1 MEEHS
6 RTTQGSQILF
16 AFLHGFV
23 LLCMSMSIPLESA
36 TLPPR
41 ASGGTFGNET
51 DRAALLD
58 LKKRITQ
65 DPLHVM
71 NSWND
76 SIHFCSWVGV
86 TCNNS
91 TKRVL
96 ILMLNSKNL
105 VGSLPPSIGNLSHL
119 TGINLVNNRFS
130 GEIPQEMGRLQSL
143 RSLNLSY
150 NSFGGKIPTN
160 ISHCTLL
167 SMLDL
172 QHNEITGSIPDQLSS
187 LMSLNHL
194 WLTINN
200 LTGTIPNWIG
210 NFSSLKSLFLGQN
223 NFQGSIPNELGRL
236 TGLEWFGLDS
246 NNLSG
251 MVPSSIYNISSMYVF
266 SVFDNQLHGELP
278 PNIGIHLPNLQ
289 EFYGG
294 ANKFTGT
301 IPTSLSNS
309 SRLRML
315 DLRQNGLIGTLP
327 AATLG
332 RLQRLVR
339 ISFSYNRL
347 ESGKTGNLN
356 FLSFLA
362 NCTSLRLLALNN
374 NHFEGELPRSICNLS
389 TQLKYLFLGR
399 NLIRGSIPDDIGNL
413 LSLNDLGME
422 ENYLS
427 GIVPDEIGKL
437 QKLATLYLYTNRFSG
452 LIPSSIGNLT
462 SLTQLYMY
470 ENRFAGSI
478 PPNIGNCQSLLE
490 LDLSD
495 NNISGTIPRELV
507 GISSLSI
514 SLYLSNNYLTGSL
527 PSEVGDLIHLV
538 ELDVSGNKLSSEIPT
553 TLGSCIML
561 VHLHLEGNEFEGTIP
576 QSLKN
581 LRSLEEIDISRNNLS
596 GQIPEFLAKFPFL
609 HYLNLSY
616 NDFEGELP
624 KEGIFSNA
632 SGLSVIGNNR
642 LCGGLPKLR
651 LHACCIKKS
660 HSSQRLLAPKVVIP
674 ISCALA
680 FIIAMSC
687 FIVARSKVNKSRGGP
702 VASHSYK
709 GWKSISYLE
718 LVQSTGSFS
727 MDNLIGS
734 GSFGSV
740 YKGVLPTDGG
750 VVAVKVLNLQQRGA
764 SKSFIDECKALRSI
778 RHRNLVKII
787 TACSSIDTQGND
799 FKGLVFEFMENGSL
813 DSWLHPRDDEQSQ
826 SKRLS
831 LIQRLNIAIDVAS
844 ALEYIHHHCETTIVH
859 CDLKP
864 SNVLLGEDMVAH
876 VGDFGLARFLLEAS
890 ENSSQSQTMSAALKG
905 SIGYIPPEY
914 GMGGQVS
921 IMGDIYSFGILLL
934 EMFIGKRPTD
944 DMFTEGLSIHQFT
957 AMAMPDHAMDI
968 VYPSLLMERDD
979 ADGDDE
985 RYNNDIRVRPITI
998 NEDGSPI
1005 QLQATRLEECLVSV
1019 MQIGLSCSAI
1029 SPSERMQMGVVIK
1042 KMKAT
1047 KDSYLSLRRR
1057 RRRRR
1062 RSVG

>member
-105 VGSLPPSIGNLSHL
+105 VGFLPPSIGNLSHL
-119 TGINLVNNRFS
+119 TGINLVNNSFS

-236 TGLEWFGLDS
+236 TGLEWLGLDS

-374 NHFEGELPRSICNLS
+374 NHFEGELPRSIGNLS
-389 TQLKYLFLGR
+389 TQLKYLF
-399 NLIRGSIPDDIGNL
+399 
-413 LSLNDLGME
+413 
-422 ENYLS
+422 
-427 GIVPDEIGKL
+427 
-437 QKLATLYLYTNRFSG
+437 F
-452 LIPSSIGNLT
+452 
-462 SLTQLYMY
+462 
-470 ENRFAGSI
+470 
-478 PPNIGNCQSLLE
+478 
-490 LDLSD
+490 
-495 NNISGTIPRELV
+495 RE
-507 GISSLSI
+507 
-514 SLYLSNNYLTGSL
+514 
-527 PSEVGDLIHLV
+527 
-538 ELDVSGNKLSSEIPT
+538 
-553 TLGSCIML
+553 
-561 VHLHLEGNEFEGTIP
+561 
-576 QSLKN
+576 
-581 LRSLEEIDISRNNLS
+581 
-596 GQIPEFLAKFPFL
+596 KF
-609 HYLNLSY
+609 
-616 NDFEGELP
+616 DT
-624 KEGIFSNA
+624 
-632 SGLSVIGNNR
+632 
-642 LCGGLPKLR
+642 
-651 LHACCIKKS
+651 
-660 HSSQRLLAPKVVIP
+660 
-674 ISCALA
+674 
-680 FIIAMSC
+680 
-687 FIVARSKVNKSRGGP
+687 
-702 VASHSYK
+702 
-709 GWKSISYLE
+709 WK
-718 LVQSTGSFS
+718 
-727 MDNLIGS
+727 
-734 GSFGSV
+734 
-740 YKGVLPTDGG
+740 
-750 VVAVKVLNLQQRGA
+750 
-764 SKSFIDECKALRSI
+764 
-778 RHRNLVKII
+778 
-787 TACSSIDTQGND
+787 
-799 FKGLVFEFMENGSL
+799 
-813 DSWLHPRDDEQSQ
+813 HP
-826 SKRLS
+826 
-831 LIQRLNIAIDVAS
+831 
-844 ALEYIHHHCETTIVH
+844 
-859 CDLKP
+859 
-864 SNVLLGEDMVAH
+864 
-876 VGDFGLARFLLEAS
+876 
-890 ENSSQSQTMSAALKG
+890 
-905 SIGYIPPEY
+905 
-914 GMGGQVS
+914 
-921 IMGDIYSFGILLL
+921 
-934 EMFIGKRPTD
+934 
-944 DMFTEGLSIHQFT
+944 
-957 AMAMPDHAMDI
+957 
-968 VYPSLLMERDD
+968 
-979 ADGDDE
+979 
-985 RYNNDIRVRPITI
+985 
-998 NEDGSPI
+998 
-1005 QLQATRLEECLVSV
+1005 
-1019 MQIGLSCSAI
+1019 
-1029 SPSERMQMGVVIK
+1029 
-1042 KMKAT
+1042 
-1047 KDSYLSLRRR
+1047 
-1057 RRRRR
+1057 
-1062 RSVG
+1062 